1 MVVPSALVAAEL
13 RVTLASLDDLPLLRS
28 MLALA
33 GERSA
38 VDGEPVR
45 YLTGTYLPDD
55 GRLLCVFVAPTV
67 DAVRRLLRTTS
78 LSTISVCPA
87 VALPDLDPRRGAA

>member
-1 MVVPSALVAAEL
+1 VAAEL
-13 RVTLASLDDLPLLRS
+13 RITLASLDDWPLLRS
-28 MLALA
+28 MLGLA

-55 GRLLCVFVAPTV
+55 GRLLCVFMAPTV
-67 DAVRRLLRTTS
+67 DAVRRLLRATS
-78 LSTISVCPA
+78 LPTISVGPA
-87 VALPDLDPRRGAA
+87 VALPDLDHGVSAA